1 MPRADPYGD
10 PTQKHKDINIDMAR
24 ASYWIGVGA
33 QPTDTMWRLLSMAG
47 LLPKK
52 HFGPTMD
59 KAPAEVKTAD
69 VRIQ

>member
-10 PTQKHKDINIDMAR
+10 PTQKHKDINLDTAR

-33 QPTDTMWRLLSMAG
+33 QPTDTAWRLLSMAG

-52 HFGPTMD
+52 NFGPKMD
-59 KAPAEVKTAD
+59 KEATEVKTSK
-69 VRIQ
+69 VWIQ